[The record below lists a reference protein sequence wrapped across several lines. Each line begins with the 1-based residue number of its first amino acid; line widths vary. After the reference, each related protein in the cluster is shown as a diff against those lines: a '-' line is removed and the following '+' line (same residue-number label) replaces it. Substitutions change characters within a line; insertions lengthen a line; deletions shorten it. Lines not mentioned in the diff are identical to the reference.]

1 MGRRRLYPI
10 DPRTGT
16 TDAARQAA
24 CRRRKRQA
32 ARRAQRH
39 RAGAWTTPLALFRLL
54 DQKFSFTLD
63 VAAQPDNA
71 LCARFY
77 TPAQDGLA
85 QSWAVNV
92 CWCNPPYREVRRWV
106 RKAAEE
112 AQAGA
117 TVVCL
122 LPASTDTQW
131 WHTWVIPWA
140 EIRFLQGRLKFSGS
154 KTNAPFPCAVVIFR
168 PSGGTRGVAAVPEV
182 PHPPDDVPTVS

>member
-1 MGRRRLYPI
+1 MGRRRLYPR

-24 CRRRKRQA
+24 CRQRKRQA
-32 ARRAQRH
+32 ARAQRQ
-39 RAGAWTTPLALFRLL
+39 AWATPPDLFAQL
-54 DQKFSFTLD
+54 DAEFHFTRD
-63 VAAQPDNA
+63 VAAQPGNA

-85 QSWAVNV
+85 QSWAGDV
-92 CWCNPPYREVRRWV
+92 CWCNPPYREVGRWV
-106 RKAAEE
+106 RKAAEA

-131 WHTWVIPWA
+131 WHTWVMPLA

-154 KTNAPFPCAVVIFR
+154 TTNAPFPCAVVIFR
-168 PSGGTRGVAAVPEV
+168 PAGGTRGVVAVPEG
-182 PHPPDDVPTVS
+182 PASA